1 MNGREVVLA
10 VSGGIAAYKAAAL
23 ASQMA
28 QAGARLTVVMTEAA
42 EHFVGG
48 ATFAALSGRAVA
60 RQLFD
65 EQRFPLGAHIELA
78 ERAELLV
85 VAPATA
91 DVLAKTAHG
100 QADDLLTTLY
110 LCFGGPVI
118 MAPAMNVHMWAHP
131 AVQRNVAVLKGDG
144 VEMVDP
150 EDGWLSCRQTG
161 AGRMA
166 QPDRIFQAIIARLA
180 FAKK

>member
-1 MNGREVVLA
+1 MNGREIVLA

-23 ASQMA
+23 ASQLV
-28 QAGARLTVVMTEAA
+28 QAGARLTVVLTEAA

-48 ATFAALSGRAVA
+48 ATFAALSGRPVA

-65 EQRFPLGAHIELA
+65 EQHFPLGAHIQLA

-85 VAPATA
+85 VAPTTA

-100 QADDLLTTLY
+100 HADDLLTTLY
-110 LCFGGPVI
+110 LCFGGPVL
-118 MAPAMNVHMWAHP
+118 MAPAMNVRMWEHP
-131 AVQRNVAVLKGDG
+131 AVRRNVSALRGDG
-144 VEMVDP
+144 VEFVDP
-150 EDGWLSCRQTG
+150 EEGWLSCRQAG

-166 QPDRIFQAIIARLA
+166 PPERIFQAIAARLSISQE
-180 FAKK
+180 